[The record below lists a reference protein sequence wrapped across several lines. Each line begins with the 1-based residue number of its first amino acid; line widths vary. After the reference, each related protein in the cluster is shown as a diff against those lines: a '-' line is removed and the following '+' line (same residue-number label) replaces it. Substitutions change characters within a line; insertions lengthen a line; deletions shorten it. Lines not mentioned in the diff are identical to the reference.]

1 MRLPNIAAATAFAV
15 LAGVVAVPV
24 AQAAATTLYVR
35 DTAACTDAGD
45 GSATTPFCTVQAA
58 ADVVEPGQVV
68 NITGTQDETVTITRS
83 GTADAPIVF
92 EGGAV
97 RRPTGSTAP
106 TITVR
111 GAHDV
116 TLRGMTIHGATAT
129 NAVVIDGAGRVTLD
143 RGSIQPD
150 ADPYSGADTVRV
162 TGGSTAITVSRTT
175 FGTRGRAVYADGGAG
190 VTVTGNLIT
199 SLGNFGV
206 IAESV
211 DALAVTGNTF
221 RDSCHRAVVVTG
233 ETTGSSIQNNIISEV
248 LSSTISSY
256 CPRGPVH
263 TIEVD
268 SAAAPGVTLDYNI
281 PFINVNLY
289 RWAGTVYQTPA
300 DLRAATGQ
308 GAHDLHTD
316 PNKGTPAVDS
326 GNADAPGVLDRAVNG
341 PRVDNPQVPNTG
353 AGAISYVDRGARELQ
368 DQFVSQSITVSASQ
382 APVGGVVTVNTS
394 LGSQWKSPFTC
405 VIDFGDGT
413 KVSGPCSA
421 SHAYDTTGTYTVKVT
436 ATSESLLTTGDSRPL
451 KVVPAGGTL
460 NPSLTANRRGGM
472 MVLFDADSGGSPW
485 NIARTTFD
493 FGDGET
499 ETVTGEVAQHLYD
512 RAGTY
517 QVRAT
522 VTDAGGNTATTTT
535 SFATLGSGYVK
546 HGPTRFLDT
555 RTGVGAPS
563 RKVAPYSTVRL
574 AVGGRHGVPA
584 GVTAVAMNLTVTS
597 ATADGYLTAHPSGQA
612 RPTASVVDFRAGGT
626 VPGLTTVAV
635 GGGHVDLFNGSPGT
649 VDLIA
654 DVTGYFA
661 KATTAEGFNPI
672 YPSRLL
678 DTRNGLGMVSPR
690 PVVAGETFV
699 QRVAGHYTGD
709 VPDHAT
715 AALLTVTVTAP
726 RAPGHLTVYPSGT
739 ANPQTS
745 SLNYSAGQTITNSV
759 IAPIGSDGRINLYAN
774 ATTDVV
780 IDVIGYFASFGKS
793 YLVPVS
799 PIRAVDTRSGIGG
812 PAGALPGRSNTQYTL
827 DQGAP
832 KLDFGPTAVIFN
844 AKVVN
849 ARRDGYLT
857 ASHRDPAH
865 FEPTAATLNF
875 TPGAVTNNLAVT
887 ESVTAGFYNGSD
899 GHLDLVVDVTGYFYE
914 Y

>member
-1 MRLPNIAAATAFAV
+1 MRLSNIAAAAAFAV
-15 LAGVVAVPV
+15 LAAVAP
-24 AQAAATTLYVR
+24 APTAHAAATTLHVR
-35 DTAACTDAGD
+35 DIATCTDAGD

-68 NITGTQDETVTITRS
+68 DITGTQDETVTITRS

-143 RGSIQPD
+143 RGSFKPD
-150 ADPYSGADTVRV
+150 ADPYNGAHTVRI

-175 FGTRGRAVYADGGAG
+175 FGTRGRAVHADGGAG

-206 IAESV
+206 IAENV

-233 ETTGSSIQNNIISEV
+233 ETTGSSIQNNVISEV
-248 LSSTISSY
+248 LSPTDSSY

-263 TIEVD
+263 AIEVD

-281 PFINVNLY
+281 PFLAVNPY
-289 RWAGTVYQTPA
+289 RWAGTAYQTPA
-300 DLRAATGQ
+300 ALTAATGQ
-308 GAHDLHTD
+308 GAHDLRTD

-326 GNADAPGVLDRAVNG
+326 GNGDAPGVLDLTVNG
-341 PRVDNPQVPNTG
+341 PRVDNPQVPDTG
-353 AGAISYVDRGARELQ
+353 GGAVPYVDRGAHELQ
-368 DQFVSQSITVSASQ
+368 DHFVSGSITVSASQ
-382 APVGGVVTVNTS
+382 APVGGAVTVS
-394 LGSQWKSPFTC
+394 SALGSQWGSPFAC

-413 KVSGPCSA
+413 TTSGPCTA
-421 SHAYDTTGTYTVKVT
+421 SHAYRTTGAYTVKVT
-436 ATSESLLTTGDSRPL
+436 ATSESLLTTARSWPL
-451 KVVPAGGTL
+451 VVVPAGGTL
-460 NPSLTANRRGGM
+460 NPGLTVSRRGGM
-472 MVLFDADSGGSPW
+472 TVVFDADPGGSPW
-485 NIARTTFD
+485 NIATTTFD
-493 FGDGET
+493 FGDGKT
-499 ETVTGEVAQHLYD
+499 ETVTGEVSQHRYD

-522 VTDAGGNTATTTT
+522 ATDAGGNTATTTT
-535 SFATLGSGYVK
+535 SVATLGSGYVK

-555 RTGVGAPS
+555 RTGVGAPVQ
-563 RKVAPYSTVRL
+563 KVAPYSTVRL

-584 GVTAVAMNLTVTS
+584 DVTAVAMNLTVTG

-635 GGGHVDLFNGSPGT
+635 GGGHVDLFNGSPGS

-654 DVTGYFA
+654 DVTGYFT
-661 KATTAEGFNPI
+661 KATTAEGFTPV

-678 DTRNGLGMVSPR
+678 DTRDGLGTVSPR
-690 PVVAGETFV
+690 PVVAGETFT

-709 VPDHAT
+709 VPGQAT
-715 AALLTVTVTAP
+715 AALLTVTVVGP

-759 IAPIGSDGRINLYAN
+759 IVPLGADGHLDLYAN

-780 IDVIGYFASFGKS
+780 IDVIGYFARFGKS

-832 KLDFGPTAVIFN
+832 KLDFGPTAVTFN

-849 ARRDGYLT
+849 PQRDGYLT
-857 ASHRDPAH
+857 ASHRDPDH
-865 FEPTAATLNF
+865 FQPTAATLNF

-887 ESVTAGFYNGSD
+887 EQATAGFYNGSD
-899 GHLDLVVDVTGYFYE
+899 GSLDLVVDVTGYFYE
-914 Y
+914 H

>member
-15 LAGVVAVPV
+15 LAGVVSVPM

-35 DTAACTDAGD
+35 DIAACTDAGD

-116 TLRGMTIHGATAT
+116 TLRGLTIHGATAT

-190 VTVTGNLIT
+190 VTVTGNTIT

-233 ETTGSSIQNNIISEV
+233 ETTGSSIQNNVITEV

-300 DLRAATGQ
+300 DLHAATGQ

-316 PNKGTPAVDS
+316 PNQGTPAVDS
-326 GNADAPGVLDRAVNG
+326 GNGDAPGVLDPAVNG

-353 AGAISYVDRGARELQ
+353 AGAVSYVDRGARELQ
-368 DQFVSQSITVSASQ
+368 DQFVSRSLTVSASQ
-382 APVGGVVTVNTS
+382 APVGGVVTVSSS

-413 KVSGPCSA
+413 TVSGPCSA
-421 SHAYDTTGTYTVKVT
+421 SHAYDTTGAYTVKVT

-460 NPSLTANRRGGM
+460 KPSLTVTRRGGM
-472 MVLFDADSGGSPW
+472 MALFDADSGGSPW
-485 NIARTTFD
+485 NIARTTYD

-499 ETVTGEVAQHLYD
+499 ETVTGEVSQHLYE

-535 SFATLGSGYVK
+535 SFTTLGSGYVK

-563 RKVAPYSTVRL
+563 QKVAPYSTVRL
-574 AVGGRHGVPA
+574 AIGGRHGIPA
-584 GVTAVAMNLTVTS
+584 DVTAVAMNLTVTN
-597 ATADGYLTAHPSGQA
+597 TTTDGYLTAHPSGQP

-649 VDLIA
+649 IDLIA

-661 KATTAEGFNPI
+661 KITTAEGFNAI
-672 YPSRLL
+672 DPSRLL
-678 DTRNGLGMVSPR
+678 DTRDGLGMVSPR
-690 PVVAGETFV
+690 PVVAGETFT
-699 QRVAGHYTGD
+699 QRVAGHYTGN
-709 VPDHAT
+709 VPDRAT
-715 AALLTVTVTAP
+715 AALLTVTVVGP
-726 RAPGHLTVYPSGT
+726 RGPGHLTLYPSGT
-739 ANPQTS
+739 TNPQTS
-745 SLNYSAGQTITNSV
+745 SLNFSAGQTTTNAV
-759 IAPIGSDGRINLYAN
+759 IAPIGADGHINLYSN

-780 IDVIGYFASFGKS
+780 IDVVGYFSPFAKS

-832 KLDFGPTAVIFN
+832 KLNFAPTAVIFN

-849 ARRDGYLT
+849 PQRDGYLT
-857 ASHRDPAH
+857 ASHRDPAY
-865 FEPTAATLNF
+865 FEPTATLNF

-887 ESVTAGFYNGSD
+887 ASVTAGFYNGSD